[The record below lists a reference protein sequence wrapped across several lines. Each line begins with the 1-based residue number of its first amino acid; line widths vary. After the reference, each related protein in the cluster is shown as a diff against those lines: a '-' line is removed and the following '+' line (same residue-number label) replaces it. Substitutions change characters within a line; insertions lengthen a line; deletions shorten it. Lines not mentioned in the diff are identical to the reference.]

1 MSIYRHTHGM
11 RNNKTQGRSCATL
24 GLGKLSKLNK
34 LLGAAA
40 LIKEKK
46 RQTAKEGKDH
56 LSKSE
61 AHLLQQKNSYHHLAA
76 AEQVSNLLKH
86 SSSSTSITKCLC
98 INTST
103 Q

>member
-1 MSIYRHTHGM
+1 M
-11 RNNKTQGRSCATL
+11 

-61 AHLLQQKNSYHHLAA
+61 AHLLQQK
-76 AEQVSNLLKH
+76 K
-86 SSSSTSITKCLC
+86 
-98 INTST
+98 
-103 Q
+103 